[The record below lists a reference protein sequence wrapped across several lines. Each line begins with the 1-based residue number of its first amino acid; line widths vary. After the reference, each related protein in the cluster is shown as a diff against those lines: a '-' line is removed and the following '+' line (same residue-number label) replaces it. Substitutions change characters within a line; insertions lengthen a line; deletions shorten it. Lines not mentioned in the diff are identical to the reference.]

1 MSIRKTLLLSAIVI
15 FALLQTAHAQ
25 NRQLS
30 GTIRDYYSQQ
40 IVPQATVQVKQL
52 VSRIVNGA
60 PMNVQVLYTSTL
72 ANEQGFYSV
81 KVPTDDYVV
90 EVSVVGYIKKS
101 RFINLKK
108 DSQLDFELSEQI
120 NQLDDVEISTQKTE
134 SNVKNI
140 EMSTIKL
147 NVQSL
152 KKLPVV
158 FGESDIIRALTLQP
172 GVTTAGEGAGGFS
185 VRGGRT
191 DQNLVLLDDA
201 PIFNTSH
208 LLGIFTSV
216 NAEAVQNATLYKGG
230 IPARYG
236 GRLSSILTMTTK
248 TSTDERRM
256 SAGIGPVSSNLLA
269 HVPLKNKKGAF
280 MLAGRAAYPNL
291 MLGAFPKRLQGSK
304 AFFYDLNAS
313 FQYRFG
319 SKHSLT
325 MTAYQSYDDFKFPED
340 TSYFWQ
346 SRIATAQW
354 STVVN
359 SKFSV
364 SAKAI
369 LSHYTYGVKGLTKD
383 FEYELSSKLRHH
395 EARTDFLYQP
405 SEAHKIEG
413 GASVIFY
420 RFSPGSIR
428 PTAAQSAIVSRDLAD
443 ERAREASAYLS
454 YDWRVS
460 KRIALQVGARYS
472 HFSNVGPGQVFEYA
486 PNQPRSRES
495 IIDTIQF
502 GSGQTNFSFGGFE
515 PRASLKIEVSDQQS
529 FKFSYNRTRQ
539 YLHLISNTTA
549 ISPIDYWKLS
559 NRYIPPQMADQFSV
573 GYYQNFKDNVVQTSV
588 EGFYKRNNQL
598 VEYKDGASLLLN
610 EHLETELLNATGY
623 SYGVELSAIKTK
635 GRFTGSVSYTWS
647 RSLVAVRPQFL
658 VEQVNQGNYFP
669 SLFDKPHNLT
679 VSGQYFLGGGWTFA
693 GNFLYQTGRPITY
706 PDGQYSLNEN
716 LIFNF
721 SARNLDRLPD
731 YHRLDVSFSH
741 DSRRN
746 KTQKRYNVLNIS
758 FYNLYAR
765 KNPYSIFFRQF
776 LSNPK
781 SYQLAVLGTVIP
793 SITLTFHW

>member
-1 MSIRKTLLLSAIVI
+1 MTARKLLLLNLIVMVLP
-15 FALLQTAHAQ
+15 FGRATAQ
-25 NRQLS
+25 SRQIS
-30 GTIRDYYSQQ
+30 GTVRDYYSQQ

-72 ANEQGFYSV
+72 ANAQGVYTV
-81 KVPTDDYVV
+81 KAPPDDYVV
-90 EVSVVGYIKKS
+90 EVSAVGFIKKA
-101 RFINLKK
+101 RFINLRK

-120 NQLDDVEISTQKTE
+120 NQLEDVEISTQKAE
-134 SNVKNI
+134 GNVKSV

-147 NVQSL
+147 NVQML

-256 SAGIGPVSSNLLA
+256 SAGVGPVSSNLLA
-269 HVPLKNKKGAF
+269 HLPFKNKKGSF

-291 MLGAFPKRLQGSK
+291 MLGAFPKRLQGSR

-313 FQYRFG
+313 LQYRFTP
-319 SKHSLT
+319 KHSLT

-354 STVVN
+354 NTVLS

-369 LSHYTYGVKGLTKD
+369 LSHYTYGVRGLTKD
-383 FEYELSSKLRHH
+383 FEYELSSRLRHH

-405 SEAHKIEG
+405 SDAHKIEG
-413 GASVIFY
+413 GASLIFY
-420 RFSPGSIR
+420 RFSPGSIK
-428 PTAAQSAIVSRDLAD
+428 PTAEQSAIVSRSLAD
-443 ERAREASAYLS
+443 ERARELSAYLS

-460 KRIALQVGARYS
+460 ARIALQVGVRYAG
-472 HFSNVGPGQVFEYA
+472 FSNVGPTQVFEYA
-486 PNQPRSRES
+486 PDQPRSRES
-495 IIDTIQF
+495 IIDTLQF

-515 PRASLKIEVSDQQS
+515 PRASLKIEVSDRQS
-529 FKFSYNRTRQ
+529 FKMSYNRTRQ
-539 YLHLISNTTA
+539 FLHLISNTTA

-559 NRYIPPQMADQFSV
+559 NRYVPPQMADQFSV
-573 GYYQNFKDNVVQTSV
+573 GYYQNFKDNAIQTSV

-623 SYGVELSAIKTK
+623 SYGVEVSAIKTK
-635 GRFTGSVSYTWS
+635 GRVTGSLSYTWS

-658 VEQVNQGNYFP
+658 AEQVNQGNYFP

-679 VSGQYFLGGGWTFA
+679 LAAQWFLGSGWTFA

-706 PDGQYSLNEN
+706 PDGQYSINEN

-731 YHRLDVSFSH
+731 YHRLDVSFSR
-741 DSRRN
+741 DSRRS
-746 KTQKRYNVLNIS
+746 KTQKKYNVLNIS

-765 KNPYSIFFRQF
+765 KNPYSIFFRQYVG
-776 LSNPK
+776 NPR

>member
-1 MSIRKTLLLSAIVI
+1 MAARKLLLLSLIVVTLP
-15 FALLQTAHAQ
+15 FGRTTAQ
-25 NRQLS
+25 SRQIS

-40 IVPQATVQVKQL
+40 IVPQANVQVKQL

-72 ANEQGFYSV
+72 ANAQGVYTV
-81 KVPTDDYVV
+81 KAPPDNYVV
-90 EVSVVGYIKKS
+90 EVSAVGYIKKA
-101 RFINLKK
+101 RFINLRK

-120 NQLDDVEISTQKTE
+120 NQLDDVEISTQKAE
-134 SNVKNI
+134 GNVKST

-147 NVQSL
+147 NVQLL

-256 SAGIGPVSSNLLA
+256 SAGVGPVSSNLLA
-269 HVPLKNKKGAF
+269 HLPFKNKKGSF
-280 MLAGRAAYPNL
+280 MLAGRAAYPNF
-291 MLGAFPKRLQGSK
+291 MLGAFPKRLQGSR

-313 FQYRFG
+313 LQYRFTP
-319 SKHSLT
+319 KHSLT

-354 STVVN
+354 NTVLS

-369 LSHYTYGVKGLTKD
+369 LSHYTYGVRGLTKD
-383 FEYELSSKLRHH
+383 FEYELSSRLRHH

-405 SEAHKIEG
+405 SDAHKIEG
-413 GASVIFY
+413 GASLIFY
-420 RFSPGSIR
+420 RFSPGSIE
-428 PTAAQSAIVSRDLAD
+428 PTTGQSAIVSRSLAD
-443 ERAREASAYLS
+443 ERARELSAYLS

-460 KRIALQVGARYS
+460 ARIALQVGARYAG
-472 HFSNVGPGQVFEYA
+472 FSNVGPTQVFEYA
-486 PNQPRSRES
+486 PDQPRSRES
-495 IIDTIQF
+495 IIDTLQF

-515 PRASLKIEVSDQQS
+515 PRASLKIEVSDRQS
-529 FKFSYNRTRQ
+529 FKMSYNRTRQ
-539 YLHLISNTTA
+539 FLHLISNTTA

-559 NRYIPPQMADQFSV
+559 NRYVPPQMADQFSL
-573 GYYQNFKDNVVQTSV
+573 GYYQNFKDNAIQTSV

-623 SYGVELSAIKTK
+623 SYGVEVSAVKTK
-635 GRFTGSVSYTWS
+635 GRVTGSLSYTWS

-658 VEQVNQGNYFP
+658 AEQVNQGNYFP
-669 SLFDKPHNLT
+669 SLFDKPHNFTL
-679 VSGQYFLGGGWTFA
+679 SGQWFLGSGWTFA

-706 PDGQYSLNEN
+706 PDGQYSINEN

-731 YHRLDVSFSH
+731 YHRLDVSFSR

-746 KTQKRYNVLNIS
+746 KTQKKYNVLNIS

-765 KNPYSIFFRQF
+765 KNPYSIFFRQYVG
-776 LSNPK
+776 NPK